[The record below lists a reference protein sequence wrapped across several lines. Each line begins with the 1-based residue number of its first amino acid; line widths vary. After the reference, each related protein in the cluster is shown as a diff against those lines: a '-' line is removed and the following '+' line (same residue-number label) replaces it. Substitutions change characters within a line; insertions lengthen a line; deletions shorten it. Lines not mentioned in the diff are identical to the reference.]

1 MVIRRRRVL
10 GALLAA
16 ATVCALAAA
25 PGEVTAMW
33 WGAAACVALAVG
45 YLSLVARIRHLHARR
60 ELTAAFNPDG
70 AASGFAWKQLER
82 EFGATPVDAHQAVGA
97 PVELGNR
104 TIGRF
109 LVSYL
114 LGWAL
119 TPVVSVI
126 WLVRGDVSDLDR
138 HRVIDWVVRL
148 QRRGR
153 SQSLRLLTVG
163 AVATVG
169 VTAAGGV
176 GAGAWASPRV
186 AASVPVRELEAL
198 RPTAGTV
205 VKAAVAGTYT
215 VERGDTLSAIAA
227 RYGTTVAALA
237 AANHLANPNLIFP
250 GQVLTVPGPALPT
263 GGATPTGGTTVR
275 PAKTYT
281 VERGDTLSAI
291 AARYGTTVAALAAA
305 NHLANPN
312 LIFPGQLLTIS
323 SAVPSTSPSPAPGPR
338 PVPVP
343 APVAPSP
350 GGAALP
356 LPLRYLQGGTVDQG
370 VDYTAPG
377 GTPLYAMGPG
387 TIIREGMS
395 GFGPNAPV
403 LQITAGPLAGKI
415 VYYGHSGP
423 DLVPVGGHVAAGQ
436 QISEVGYGIVGISS
450 GPHLEIGFYPPGP
463 DGAGAAMLDYINRVV
478 GHSTGR

>member
-1 MVIRRRRVL
+1 VVIRRRRVL

-33 WGAAACVALAVG
+33 WGAAACVALAAG

-250 GQVLTVPGPALPT
+250 GQ
-263 GGATPTGGTTVR
+263 
-275 PAKTYT
+275 
-281 VERGDTLSAI
+281 
-291 AARYGTTVAALAAA
+291 
-305 NHLANPN
+305 
-312 LIFPGQLLTIS
+312 LLTIS